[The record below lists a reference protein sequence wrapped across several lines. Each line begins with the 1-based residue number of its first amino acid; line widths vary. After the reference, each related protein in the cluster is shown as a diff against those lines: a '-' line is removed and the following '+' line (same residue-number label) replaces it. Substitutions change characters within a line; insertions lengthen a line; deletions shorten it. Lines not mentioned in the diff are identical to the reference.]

1 MPATVYGELTEDRS
15 SIILIAAGADYEVAH
30 AARLVQTLTPLI
42 KPTDPPGALRLPA
55 SWPAVVQL
63 ATTFT
68 PNWRPGPALS
78 AWSAEQVAARMPSE
92 HQLLVAPP
100 KGLVPRSY
108 QVEAAAMIRE
118 TGSALLFDDPGT
130 GKTVSAI
137 LGLVERAAA
146 GHPVLP
152 VVVVSPNAVIDSWVE
167 HVRTW
172 APHWRAT
179 AWRGSPQQRRRKV
192 GTADIYVCSYGTA
205 RRDAKVADTRK
216 EGSTLFLLKAQTVV
230 CDEQHMIKTSGSSQS
245 QAVRRLTA
253 KARNFIGMSGTPIT
267 HHPGDLWPALMCL
280 EPGAWPSRERWL
292 ARYCLTVAGDY
303 SSTVLGLNP
312 ASEQEFRTT
321 LLGRNRRVA
330 KADVLTELPPK
341 VYSVRTVDLP
351 DEWRK
356 VYDAMESDM
365 LAQLPDGEELSVM
378 GVLAQLTRLA
388 QLASAAADV
397 ETTTEVVE
405 ENGLLVEKVHTK
417 VHLKAPSWKV
427 DELLEI
433 LEERP
438 GQQVVVFAPSAQL
451 IRLAGAA
458 AKKAGYRVGYI
469 IGDLGNG
476 QQQKAQDR
484 TDGIAAFQRGELDVM
499 CVTTAAGGVG
509 ITLTAASTVV
519 FLQRPY
525 SLVEALQSEDRCHR
539 LGSERH
545 SSIEVIDI
553 VARKTIDSRVRQI
566 LQERAGQLSDLVMDP
581 RIVAE
586 LLGGASVRDLR
597 KARAS

>member
-1 MPATVYGELTEDRS
+1 MPATIIGELTADQASIVLMATGEDH
-15 SIILIAAGADYEVAH
+15 EVAH
-30 AARLVQTLTPLI
+30 AARLAQTLTPLI
-42 KPTDPPGALRLPA
+42 KPTNPPGALMLPA

-63 ATTFT
+63 ATTFA
-68 PNWRPGPALS
+68 PHWRPGPALT
-78 AWSAEQVAARMPSE
+78 AWCAEQVQARMPGE
-92 HQLLVAPP
+92 HKLLVAPP
-100 KGLVPRSY
+100 NGLVPRSY
-108 QVEAAAMIRE
+108 QIEAAAMIRE
-118 TGSALLFDDPGT
+118 TGSALLFDDPGV

-146 GHPVLP
+146 RHPVLP
-152 VVVVSPNAVIDSWVE
+152 VVVVCPNAVVDSWVE
-167 HVRTW
+167 HVHTW
-172 APHWRAT
+172 APRWRAT
-179 AWRGSPQQRRRKV
+179 AWRGTPQQRRRKV
-192 GTADIYVCSYGTA
+192 GTADVYVCSYGTA

-216 EGSTLFLLKAQTVV
+216 EGSTLFLLGARTIVA
-230 CDEQHMIKTSGSSQS
+230 DEQHLLKNNTSAQS
-245 QAVRRLTA
+245 QAVRRLSG
-253 KARNFIGMSGTPIT
+253 KAQNFIGMSGTPIT
-267 HHPGDLWPALMCL
+267 HHPGDLWPALVCL

-292 ARYCLTVAGDY
+292 GRYCLTVQGDY

-351 DEWRK
+351 EEWRK
-356 VYDAMESDM
+356 VYDSMESDM

-405 ENGLLVEKVHTK
+405 EDGLLMEKTHTK

-438 GQQVVVFAPSAQL
+438 GQQVVCFAPSAQL
-451 IRLAGAA
+451 IRLAGDA
-458 AKKAGYRVGYI
+458 AKKAGYKVGYI

-476 QQQKAQDR
+476 QQQKAKDR
-484 TDGIAAFQRGELDVM
+484 TDGIAAFQRGELDLM
-499 CVTTAAGGVG
+499 CVTTGAGGVG

-545 SSIEVIDI
+545 SSIEVID
-553 VARKTIDSRVRQI
+553 VVTRKTIDSRIRTI
-566 LQERAGQLSDLVMDP
+566 LKERAGQLSDLVQDA

-586 LLGGASVRDLR
+586 LLGGAGVRDLR
-597 KARAS
+597 KAKAS